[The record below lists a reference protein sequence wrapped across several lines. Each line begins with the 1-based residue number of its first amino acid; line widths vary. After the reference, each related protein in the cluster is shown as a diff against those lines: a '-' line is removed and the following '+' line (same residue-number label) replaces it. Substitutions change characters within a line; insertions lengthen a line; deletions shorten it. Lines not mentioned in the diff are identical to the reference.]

1 LILFLAYIK
10 KTYSISYYSVGKVL
24 APATCA
30 GVIRQVYPVPRV
42 LTGERC
48 SPRGPSNLG
57 AFVKGIGC
65 LSIQDRFS
73 IYRRRPGKPPGR
85 C

>member
-10 KTYSISYYSVGKVL
+10 KTYSISYYSVCKVL

-30 GVIRQVYPVPRV
+30 GMARRAYPVPRV

-48 SPRGPSNLG
+48 SPRVPSNLG

-65 LSIQDRFS
+65 LSIQVQ
-73 IYRRRPGKPPGR
+73 YRRRPGKPPGR
-85 C
+85 Y

>member
-30 GVIRQVYPVPRV
+30 GVIRQVYPVSRV

-65 LSIQDRFS
+65 LSIQDQFS